1 MKPEVRSPARR
12 GDVRGSAS
20 QRRSAAAGARG
31 RRRFGARSDHARAKH
46 MVPYGNKADALATA
60 STETDDDDDD
70 DDDDERTT
78 TNDNDDA
85 MTLPGS
91 EGLR

>member
-31 RRRFGARSDHARAKH
+31 RRRFGARSDHACAKH
-46 MVPYGNKADALATA
+46 IRYGNKADALATA